1 MKTFK
6 IASYNVNSVRSR
18 LPVVLPW
25 LEKNRPSVLC
35 LQETKTEDT
44 KFPAK
49 EFEESGWNVVF
60 RGGKGYNGVAIVSA
74 EKADRVAL
82 GLDDGGPADEDRLI
96 RAVFSGITV
105 VNTYV
110 PQGAD
115 RESPKFAYKLEWF
128 RRLRTFFAR
137 HYKPDQMILW
147 CGDIN
152 VAREEI
158 DVHNPKR
165 LLGHVDFTP
174 EVWEAFALWTCSA
187 GTIPASRGNIPSSTT
202 GCPSRSRGG
211 SGGGWITSWPRRR
224 SRRNRLP
231 PGSTWSRGRP
241 RSRRTTRR
249 SWRNSNCRLMS
260 RCLPLVCPAA
270 PCR

>member
-174 EVWEAFALWTCSA
+174 EVWEAFDHVMEWGFVDVFRRHHPGKPGQYSFFDYRV
-187 GTIPASRGNIPSSTT
+187 PKSVERGLGWRVDHILATVPLAKKSVAAWIDLEPRKAEKPSDHT
-202 GCPSRSRGG
+202 P
-211 SGGGWITSWPRRR
+211 IVAEFK
-224 SRRNRLP
+224 L
-231 PGSTWSRGRP
+231 
-241 RSRRTTRR
+241 
-249 SWRNSNCRLMS
+249 
-260 RCLPLVCPAA
+260 
-270 PCR
+270 

>member
-174 EVWEAFALWTCSA
+174 EVWEAFDHVMEWGFVDVFRRHHPGKPGQYSFFDYRVPKSVERGLGWRVDHILATAPLAKKSA
-187 GTIPASRGNIPSSTT
+187 AAWIDLEPRKAEKPSDHT
-202 GCPSRSRGG
+202 P
-211 SGGGWITSWPRRR
+211 IVAEFK
-224 SRRNRLP
+224 L
-231 PGSTWSRGRP
+231 
-241 RSRRTTRR
+241 
-249 SWRNSNCRLMS
+249 
-260 RCLPLVCPAA
+260 
-270 PCR
+270 